1 MQLNYTEFKSIA
13 SDNGALDIEEL
24 EVEKGY
30 GKSQHSINTEHMMLS
45 VLVF

>member
-30 GKSQHSINTEHMMLS
+30 CKSQHSINTQS
-45 VLVF
+45 T